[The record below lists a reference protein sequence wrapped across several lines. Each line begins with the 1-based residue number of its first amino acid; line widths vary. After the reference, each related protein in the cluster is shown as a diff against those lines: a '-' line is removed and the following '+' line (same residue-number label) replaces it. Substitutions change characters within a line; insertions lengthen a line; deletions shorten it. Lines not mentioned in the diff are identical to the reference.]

1 MKVVISYGEPDLDGV
16 SCMYAYSEFLNKNGE
31 QAGYFILHEPKQ
43 EVRIVCSFF
52 GIDLKSLEKNEIS
65 KNDKFVAVDLNGKDQ
80 MDDMI
85 AIDNIVEI
93 IDHHGISKW
102 VPYYTSLQR
111 LQIDRVGAA
120 ATIVTERFK
129 LSGIIPSREAA
140 ILLYYGII
148 SNSINLKASI
158 TNSRDVEACKWL
170 KSVCSSI
177 SEEKIQEIF
186 IRKSRIEDQNLRL
199 EMECEIPLVLPK
211 FTVIVA
217 QLEVANLETF
227 LKDKKQKIISIM
239 QEVKVEKKLDYMF
252 CNCVDILN
260 GYINVIAPDKDS
272 RNFFEKTFGYQ
283 FDKTGTVR
291 VDKIIQRKDMTRIL
305 REKYNPKEL

>member
-1 MKVVISYGEPDLDGV
+1 MKVVVSYGEPDMDGV
-16 SCMYAYSEFLNKNGE
+16 ACMYAYSEFLNRNDD

-43 EVRIVCSFF
+43 EVKIVCDIF
-52 GIDLKSLEKNEIS
+52 GIELHSLKEDEIS
-65 KNDKFVAVDLNGKDQ
+65 ENDKFVAVDLNGKDQ

-85 AIDNIVEI
+85 KIDNIVEI
-93 IDHHGISKW
+93 IDHHGISRW

-120 ATIVTERFK
+120 ATIIAERYK
-129 LSGIIPSREAA
+129 LAGMIPSRESA

-158 TNSRDVEACKWL
+158 TNYRDIEICKWL
-170 KSVCSSI
+170 KSVCDSI

-186 IRKSRIEDQNLRL
+186 IRKSKIEDQNLRL

-211 FTVIVA
+211 FRVIVA

-227 LKDKKQKIISIM
+227 LKDKKTKMISIM
-239 QEVKVEKKLDYMF
+239 QEVKKEKEIDYIF

-260 GYINVIAPDKDS
+260 GYINVIAPDENSKE
-272 RNFFEKTFGYQ
+272 FFETTFGYQ
-283 FDKTGTVR
+283 FDNLDTLR
-291 VDKIIQRKDMTRIL
+291 IDKIIQRKEMTRIL
-305 REKYNPKEL
+305 REKYYNG

>member
-1 MKVVISYGEPDLDGV
+1 MKVVVSYGEPDLDGV
-16 SCMYAYSEFLNKNGE
+16 SCMYAYAEFLNRNKE

-43 EVRIVCSFF
+43 EVRIVCSLF

-85 AIDNIVEI
+85 TVDNIIEI

-102 VPYYTSLQR
+102 VPHYTSLQR

-120 ATIVTERFK
+120 ATIVTERFR
-129 LSGIIPSREAA
+129 LSGIIPSRESA

-148 SNSINLKASI
+148 SNSINLKANI
-158 TNSRDVEACKWL
+158 TNQRDIEACKWL

-177 SEEKIQEIF
+177 SEEKIEEIF
-186 IRKSRIEDQNLRL
+186 IRKSKIEDQNLRL

-211 FTVIVA
+211 FKVIVA
-217 QLEVANLETF
+217 QLEVANLEAF
-227 LKDKKQKIISIM
+227 LKDKKQKMISIM
-239 QEVKVEKKLDYMF
+239 QEVKVEKKIDYIF

-260 GYINVIAPDKDS
+260 GYINVIASDEESKV
-272 RNFFEKTFGYQ
+272 FFEKTFGYQ
-283 FDKTGTVR
+283 FNQKDTLIIN
-291 VDKIIQRKDMTRIL
+291 KIIQRKEMTRIL
-305 REKYNPKEL
+305 REKYYNG